1 MRLLIR
7 NLADEIKIMKKMFV
21 ILSALA
27 FAASAFAA
35 EVGKP
40 APDFTGTDING
51 KTIHLSDYKG
61 KIVVIESYNSD
72 CPYCHN
78 QYKTGAMQKLQKDLT
93 AKGVVWLLVNSV
105 NPKNFSH
112 RTPAQALKEMAE
124 EKMDVTAWID
134 DSSGK
139 IGHLYGMETTP
150 DMYVINKKGILVYD
164 GAIDNKPD
172 PFHNP
177 LNANNYVRDAVN
189 DLLAG
194 KPIEVSQTKP
204 YGCAVKYA
212 D

>member
-1 MRLLIR
+1 MKTAIALLT
-7 NLADEIKIMKKMFV
+7 
-21 ILSALA
+21 ALTFATAA
-27 FAASAFAA
+27 FAV
-35 EVGKP
+35 EIGKP

-51 KTIHLSDYKG
+51 KTVHLSDYKG
-61 KIVVIESYNSD
+61 KIVVIEADNPD
-72 CPYCHN
+72 CPYCEN
-78 QYKTGAMQKLQKDLT
+78 QFKTGAMQKLQKDMV

-112 RTPAQALKEMAE
+112 RTPEQAQKVMADE
-124 EKMDVTAWID
+124 NMDVTAWID
-134 DSSGK
+134 DSSGA

-150 DMYVINKKGILVYD
+150 DMYVINKDGILVYQ

-177 LNANNYVRDAVN
+177 LAANNYVRDAVD

-194 KPIEVSQTKP
+194 KPVEVSETKP
-204 YGCAVKYA
+204 YGCAVHYA

>member
-1 MRLLIR
+1 MKTV
-7 NLADEIKIMKKMFV
+7 LALV
-21 ILSALA
+21 GALTL
-27 FAASAFAA
+27 ASAAVA
-35 EVGKP
+35 VEVGKP

-78 QYKTGAMQKLQKDLT
+78 QYKTGAMQAMQRDLA

-112 RTPAQALKEMAE
+112 RTPEQARAEMAK

-134 DSSGK
+134 DSSGAV
-139 IGHLYGMETTP
+139 GHLYDMKTTP
-150 DMYVINKKGILVYD
+150 DMYVINQDGILVYE
-164 GAIDNKPD
+164 GAIDNQPD
-172 PFHNP
+172 PFHDP
-177 LNANNYVRDAVN
+177 TKAQNYVSQAIDS
-189 DLLAG
+189 LLAG
-194 KPIEVSQTKP
+194 KPVAVTETKP
-204 YGCAVKYA
+204 YGCSVKYA

>member
-1 MRLLIR
+1 
-7 NLADEIKIMKKMFV
+7 MKKISVLTTIMA
-21 ILSALA
+21 LAASALA
-27 FAASAFAA
+27 V

-40 APDFTGTDING
+40 APDFTAQDING
-51 KTIHLSDYKG
+51 NTVHLSDYKG

-78 QYKTGAMQKLQKDLT
+78 QYATGGMQDLQKELA

-105 NPKNFSH
+105 NPNNRSH
-112 RTPAQALKEMAE
+112 RTDSQAKQEMSD

-139 IGHLYGMETTP
+139 VGHLYDMKTTP
-150 DMYVINKKGILVYD
+150 HMFVINKEGTLVYD
-164 GAIDNKPD
+164 GAIDNEPD

-177 LNANNYVRDAVN
+177 KTANNYVRDAVD
-189 DLLAG
+189 DLIAG

-204 YGCAVKYA
+204 YGCSVKYA

>member
-1 MRLLIR
+1 MKARKQAGKKPNMKTTVALLAALT
-7 NLADEIKIMKKMFV
+7 LA
-21 ILSALA
+21 ANA
-27 FAASAFAA
+27 FAAA

-51 KTIHLSDYKG
+51 KTVKLSDYKG

-78 QYKTGAMQKLQKDLT
+78 QYKTGAMQDLQKDLA

-105 NPKNFSH
+105 NPKNMSH
-112 RTPAQALKEMAE
+112 RTAEQAQKEMAA

-134 DSSGK
+134 DSSGA
-139 IGHLYGMETTP
+139 IGHLYGMLTTP
-150 DMYVINKKGILVYD
+150 HMFVVNQDGVLVYD

-172 PFHNP
+172 PFHDP
-177 LNANNYVRDAVN
+177 AKARNYVREAVD

-194 KPIEVSQTKP
+194 KPVEVSQTKP
-204 YGCAVKYA
+204 YGCSVKYA